1 MTMIKTATP
10 KAMPKKEKIE
20 IIFKKPSF
28 LFGLKYLKAIF
39 FPIPKSNY
47 FFLVVKIFII
57 SFIESCLASLS
68 ISLNSNK
75 SCSEFLPKII

>member
-1 MTMIKTATP
+1 MICALNPKILLKSSVLKPFITDMTMIKTATP

-39 FPIPKSNY
+39 FFQFRNQII
-47 FFLVVKIFII
+47 FF
-57 SFIESCLASLS
+57 
-68 ISLNSNK
+68 
-75 SCSEFLPKII
+75 

>member
-39 FPIPKSNY
+39 FSNSEIKL
-47 FFLVVKIFII
+47 FFF
-57 SFIESCLASLS
+57 SC
-68 ISLNSNK
+68 
-75 SCSEFLPKII
+75 